1 MIIFLCLF
9 LGKTKNYAMKKS
21 AETFKEKNKSDK
33 TIGVLYCTEKLRYFK
48 KATKIWKNLPLK
60 FDATEKSKW
69 KIFFK
74 FCGPLRIFK
83 LYVDVVIKSYAISP

>member
-33 TIGVLYCTEKLRYFK
+33 TIGVLY
-48 KATKIWKNLPLK
+48 
-60 FDATEKSKW
+60 W
-69 KIFFK
+69 KIK
-74 FCGPLRIFK
+74 IF
-83 LYVDVVIKSYAISP
+83 